1 VALIPSAGA
10 DLRRLIAA
18 ARARGTVP
26 SESLEDLAQAA
37 EGSLAVLLDE
47 ARRTGTVYTG
57 LYLGWEPDGRQ
68 TEARLLVVIRPF
80 GPSADP
86 IDLLRALRAH
96 VAPPPRVDER
106 EVGLVQYDETVVV
119 RRAGLVESEQGP
131 PLLHHEYYFPVPHDE
146 ERLAL
151 LDFSSPT
158 ITAAPRL
165 GDMFASMAAS
175 FHFTEA

>member
-1 VALIPSAGA
+1 MIPGAGA

-26 SESLEDLAQAA
+26 SESLEYLAQAA
-37 EGSLAVLLDE
+37 DGSLAV
-47 ARRTGTVYTG
+47 
-57 LYLGWEPDGRQ
+57 
-68 TEARLLVVIRPF
+68 
-80 GPSADP
+80 
-86 IDLLRALRAH
+86 
-96 VAPPPRVDER
+96 
-106 EVGLVQYDETVVV
+106 TVVV
-119 RRAGLVESEQGP
+119 RLAGLVESEQGR

-158 ITAAPRL
+158 TTAAPRL